1 MNIPSVEIVNHKFFE
16 SGNSQMESDSIKVGT
31 NDERVSWQKVK
42 WIQILKSEPESIFFN
57 YNFNCENFIQVNVK
71 GNTRK
76 LGRPAKNQDELPP
89 RYSSK
94 LAISAA
100 KEKKTYCVKVASYLN
115 FTTITTIPCELI
127 VKQRS
132 DYQCQTY

>member
-1 MNIPSVEIVNHKFFE
+1 
-16 SGNSQMESDSIKVGT
+16 MESDSVKVVT
-31 NDERVSWQKVK
+31 NDERVSWEKVK

-76 LGRPAKNQDELPP
+76 LDKPEKNQDELPP

-94 LAISAA
+94 LASSSA
-100 KEKKTYCVKVASYLN
+100 KKKDLLSLCKRGVIPELYHHYYNSLRTDCEVKDWLPMPDILESDCVTDEN
-115 FTTITTIPCELI
+115 
-127 VKQRS
+127 
-132 DYQCQTY
+132 